1 MLRGIGLLL
10 IALCA
15 VNAVLLAKVITP
27 TTRDGEVV
35 HCQLAAPLV
44 VPQHVQPPVTPPVKP
59 EKKFILP
66 IETKPAYIPD
76 LKPTPVSYVT
86 DLNPM
91 PEVPT
96 ITPTKFV
103 TPVQTQATAAKRAPV
118 RQPCKLITPNVVG
131 MPSCTKKGQPYQPP
145 VEDVQE

>member
-1 MLRGIGLLL
+1 MLRGIGLFL

-27 TTRDGEVV
+27 TTKDEEVV
-35 HCQLAAPLV
+35 QCQPATPLV
-44 VPQHVQPPVTPPVKP
+44 LQHVQPPVTPPVTP

-66 IETKPAYIPD
+66 VETKPAYIPD

-86 DLNPM
+86 DLKPM

-96 ITPTKFV
+96 MTPTKFI
-103 TPVQTQATAAKRAPV
+103 TPVQARKANRRRNGP
-118 RQPCKLITPNVVG
+118 L
-131 MPSCTKKGQPYQPP
+131 
-145 VEDVQE
+145 

>member
-15 VNAVLLAKVITP
+15 VNAVLLAQVMTP
-27 TTRDGEVV
+27 TTRDEEVV
-35 HCQLAAPLV
+35 HCQPATPPV
-44 VPQHVQPPVTPPVKP
+44 VQHVQPPVTPPVKP

-86 DLNPM
+86 DLKPM

-96 ITPTKFV
+96 ITPTKFI
-103 TPVQTQATAAKRAPV
+103 TPVQTQAKPAAKRTPA
-118 RQPCKLITPNVVG
+118 RQPCKLITPIVVR